1 MMKRLSFLAFCL
13 YILTIRFRAKKKT
26 RVNLTPKDGMIL
38 DKYLNVMPLS
48 CLEALKVYTSSFLV
62 NCSNISRVMV
72 AMPKLGRQPHSSRAA
87 LSSRLSGQLSAIAC
101 FSGSTL

>member
-38 DKYLNVMPLS
+38 DKYLNVI
-48 CLEALKVYTSSFLV
+48 
-62 NCSNISRVMV
+62 NW
-72 AMPKLGRQPHSSRAA
+72 
-87 LSSRLSGQLSAIAC
+87 
-101 FSGSTL
+101 